1 MATFRVGQRVK
12 LVRGVSAKNYGL
24 TGTITEFEFLPVGT
38 PCDGGDIV
46 KPSGIDSD
54 CKVLYDGD
62 TKHSVEHTSRLEP
75 LYDGHSKVS
84 WSECL
89 WAPNKETA

>member
-12 LVRGVSAKNYGL
+12 LVRHSDLPNGGRPKTPVGSV
-24 TGTITEFEFLPVGT
+24 GTILPHNGNTSFGGVIREYRVKYDGFT
-38 PCDGGDIV
+38 LIGLCDGWQ
-46 KPSGIDSD
+46 
-54 CKVLYDGD
+54 
-62 TKHSVEHTSRLEP
+62 LEP

>member
-1 MATFRVGQRVK
+1 MATFRVGQRV
-12 LVRGVSAKNYGL
+12 RINYPDCSHHGCE
-24 TGTITEFEFLPVGT
+24 GTITSGLEEVYF
-38 PCDGGDIV
+38 CDISRVAWAYDV
-46 KPSGIDSD
+46 K
-54 CKVLYDGD
+54 VDGHKGND
-62 TKHSVEHTSRLEP
+62 FAYEPYELEP